1 MFQHLRLPNAIM
13 VIMEKM
19 MEITGFHMIVRI

>member
-1 MFQHLRLPNAIM
+1 MFQHQRLPSATL